1 MKNKREY
8 PKNLIYDLFGE
19 DKEIEITKD
28 ILDGVEYA
36 INQLDEEQTK
46 IINQYYKNNLTL
58 NQISES
64 LNTSR
69 QNIFYKKTKILRKL
83 RKPKLLR
90 FIINGYEVSKTY
102 LETKTIDNLDISYID
117 ISVRAY
123 NCLKRSGINNVNE
136 IKSINQLKSVKC
148 LGGRGISEIV
158 CELEKHG
165 RKLPQE
171 SE

>member
-28 ILDGVEYA
+28 ILNGVEYA

-64 LNTSR
+64 LNTSG
-69 QNIFYKKTKILRKL
+69 QNIFYKKTKILSKL

-102 LETKTIDNLDISYID
+102 L
-117 ISVRAY
+117 
-123 NCLKRSGINNVNE
+123 
-136 IKSINQLKSVKC
+136 
-148 LGGRGISEIV
+148 
-158 CELEKHG
+158 
-165 RKLPQE
+165 
-171 SE
+171 